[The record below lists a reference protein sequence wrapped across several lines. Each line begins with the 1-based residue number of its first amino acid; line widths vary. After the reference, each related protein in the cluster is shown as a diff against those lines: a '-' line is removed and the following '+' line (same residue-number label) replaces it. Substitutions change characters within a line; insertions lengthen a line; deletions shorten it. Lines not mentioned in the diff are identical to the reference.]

1 MGWDCRLHV
10 ASSLKNLIP
19 GLLSE
24 KLSTV
29 FQSGSAFRIPT
40 DSEAYCSVP
49 SPATASVWPTLL
61 GFSGSSC
68 VTCVSLVTL
77 GTILSFLMRMC
88 YLCVFFGKVPIEVFD
103 LF

>member
-29 FQSGSAFRIPT
+29 SQSGSAFHIPT
-40 DSEAYCSVP
+40 DSEACCSVP
-49 SPATASVWPTLL
+49 SPATAVRLAHSAW
-61 GFSGSSC
+61 FQW
-68 VTCVSLVTL
+68 
-77 GTILSFLMRMC
+77 FLMCDLRFSCDTWNNFVFSYAHVLSMC
-88 YLCVFFGKVPIEVFD
+88 
-103 LF
+103 LFW